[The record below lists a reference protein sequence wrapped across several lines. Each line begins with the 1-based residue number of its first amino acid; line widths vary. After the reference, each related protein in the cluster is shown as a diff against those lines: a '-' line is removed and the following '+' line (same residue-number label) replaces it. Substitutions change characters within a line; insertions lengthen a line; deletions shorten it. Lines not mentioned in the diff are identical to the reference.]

1 MAINASPRKKISE
14 WNQILLWL
22 QILQGVEKVMILMLC
37 WKWVQKGFVHGM
49 ENESIR
55 LHSAF
60 SPRTPSSSLRVSSP
74 DLTSFPYDEIVEI
87 KTIARGTASPLSTE
101 LSAHLQ
107 WPRYF
112 PWSVSL
118 SLSKCLSTKKV
129 NSGFVLWLDGICL
142 VKLFKLS
149 LGYRLELQC
158 TEK

>member
-1 MAINASPRKKISE
+1 MAINASHRKKISQQ
-14 WNQILLWL
+14 NQILFWL
-22 QILQGVEKVMILMLC
+22 EIQQGVEKVMISMLC
-37 WKWVQKGFVHGM
+37 WKWVQKSFARGM

-55 LHSAF
+55 LHSVF
-60 SPRTPSSSLRVSSP
+60 LPRTPSSSLRVSSP
-74 DLTSFPYDEIVEI
+74 ALTSFPYDEIVEI
-87 KTIARGTASPLSTE
+87 KTMARGTASLLSTE
-101 LSAHLQ
+101 LSVHLQ

-129 NSGFVLWLDGICL
+129 NSGFVLWFDGIFL

-149 LGYRLELQC
+149 LGYRLELQR